1 MALTSQIGR
10 IQKMNKKEVAK
21 PMHVQVAERVIEA
34 LKAGTAPWQIPW
46 DAGGMPFVL
55 PYNLQ
60 SGKRYRGINSL
71 SLLMSGRE
79 DPRWMTYKQAE
90 ESGFQVRK
98 GEKSMIIQF
107 VKTSDERT
115 KRDASGKV
123 LHDELGKPI
132 TEKIQLSH
140 AMVRNAYVFNA
151 DQIEGIPKLELEK
164 PRGLWEPL
172 ERAENLITSSGAI
185 INHKNSGDAFYD
197 PRKDAITLPYK
208 DWFSEGARYYATV
221 LHELG
226 HWTGH
231 QDRLNRDMGEGF
243 GSESYAREEL
253 KAEIGSMLIG
263 QELGIGHDPGQHYA
277 YVQSWISIL
286 ENNPF
291 EIFSASMDAER
302 IFGYVIGLEKGKE
315 LSKDEKDL
323 NALKAPTSK
332 TVSYLTT
339 GDKIYYNGSVYEV
352 LGHLKQ
358 GRLKM
363 QESLNGNAF
372 TLSQQ
377 DKLYSALS
385 FLKNQMGKEE
395 SEIYN
400 YSTPQKSDDHSAEIN
415 R

>member
-1 MALTSQIGR
+1 
-10 IQKMNKKEVAK
+10 
-21 PMHVQVAERVIEA
+21 MHVQVAEKVIEA

-46 DAGGMPFVL
+46 DADGMPFEL

-60 SGKRYRGINSL
+60 SGKRYRGINSI

-98 GEKSMIIQF
+98 GEKSMMIQF

-132 TEKIQLSH
+132 TEKMQLSH
-140 AMVRNAYVFNA
+140 AIVRNAYVFNA
-151 DQIEGIPKLELEK
+151 AQIEGVPELERNK
-164 PRGLWEPL
+164 PGGQWEPV
-172 ERAENLITSSGAI
+172 ERAEKLIAASGAI
-185 INHKNSGDAFYD
+185 INHENSGNAFYN
-197 PRKDAITLPYK
+197 PRKDAITLPHK
-208 DWFSEGARYYATV
+208 DWFSESHKYYATL

-231 QDRLNRDMGEGF
+231 RDRLNRDMGEGF
-243 GSESYAREEL
+243 GTESYAREEL

-277 YVQSWISIL
+277 YVESWISIL

-302 IFGYVIGLEKGKE
+302 IFGYVIGLENRKE
-315 LSKDEKDL
+315 LSIGENEL
-323 NALKAPTSK
+323 NALKAPSSK
-332 TVSYLTT
+332 TVNYLTT
-339 GDKIYYNGSVYEV
+339 GDKIQYNGSVYEV
-352 LGHLKQ
+352 LAHLKQ

-372 TLSQQ
+372 TLSQH

-385 FLKNQMGKEE
+385 FLKAQMGKEE
-395 SEIYN
+395 SQSHEHLYLDR
-400 YSTPQKSDDHSAEIN
+400 SDDNSGEIN

>member
-1 MALTSQIGR
+1 
-10 IQKMNKKEVAK
+10 
-21 PMHVQVAERVIEA
+21 MHVQVAEKVIEA

-46 DAGGMPFVL
+46 DAGGTPFVL

-90 ESGFQVRK
+90 ESGLQVRK
-98 GEKSMIIQF
+98 GEKSMMIQF

-132 TEKIQLSH
+132 KEKMLLSH
-140 AMVRNAYVFNA
+140 AIVRNAHVFNA
-151 DQIEGIPKLELEK
+151 EQIEGIPKLEHEK
-164 PRGLWEPL
+164 PRGQWEPL
-172 ERAENLITSSGAI
+172 ERAEKLIASSGAI
-185 INHKNSGDAFYD
+185 INHANSAAAYYD
-197 PRKDAITLPYK
+197 PRKDSITVPQK
-208 DWFSEGARYYATV
+208 EWFSHGHKYYATL

-231 QDRLNRDMGEGF
+231 ADRLNRDMGKGF
-243 GSESYAREEL
+243 GTESYAREEL
-253 KAEIGSMLIG
+253 KAEIASMLLG
-263 QELGIGHDPGQHYA
+263 QELNIGHDPGQHYA
-277 YVQSWISIL
+277 YVESWISIL
-286 ENNPF
+286 EDNPF

-315 LSKDEKDL
+315 LSVADSEL
-323 NALKAPTSK
+323 NALKTPSK
-332 TVSYLTT
+332 TVNYLTT
-339 GDKIYYNGSVYEV
+339 GDKIQYNGSVYEV
-352 LGHLKQ
+352 LGRLKQ

-372 TLSQQ
+372 TLSPQ
-377 DKLYSALS
+377 DKLFGALS
-385 FLKNQMGKEE
+385 FLKAQGVKEE
-395 SEIYN
+395 SQLNERLN
-400 YSTPQKSDDHSAEIN
+400 NNRSDDHSTEIN

>member
-1 MALTSQIGR
+1 
-10 IQKMNKKEVAK
+10 MNKKEATK
-21 PMHVQVAERVIEA
+21 PMHVQVAEKVIEA

-46 DAGGMPFVL
+46 DAGRMPFEL
-55 PYNLQ
+55 SYNLQ
-60 SGKRYRGINSL
+60 SGKRYRGINSV
-71 SLLMSGRE
+71 SLLMSGRD

-98 GEKSMIIQF
+98 GEKSMMIQF

-132 TEKIQLSH
+132 TEKMQLSH
-140 AMVRNAYVFNA
+140 AIVRNAYVFNA
-151 DQIEGIPKLELEK
+151 AQIEGIPQLERQLPAE
-164 PRGLWEPL
+164 LWEPL
-172 ERAENLITSSGAI
+172 ERAEKLINFSGAI
-185 INHKNSGDAFYD
+185 IHHENAGRAFYD
-197 PRKDAITLPYK
+197 PGKDTITLPQK
-208 DWFSEGARYYATV
+208 DWFSESSKYYATL

-231 QDRLNRDMGEGF
+231 QDRLNRDMGKGF
-243 GSESYAREEL
+243 GTESYAREEL
-253 KAEIGSMLIG
+253 KAEIASMLLG

-277 YVQSWISIL
+277 YVESWISIL
-286 ENNPF
+286 EKNPF

-302 IFGYVIGLEKGKE
+302 IFGYVVGLEKGKE
-315 LSKDEKDL
+315 LSAAESEL
-323 NALKAPTSK
+323 NALKVPPSK
-332 TVSYLTT
+332 PVSYLTT
-339 GDKIYYNGSVYEV
+339 GDRIQYNGSVYEV

-363 QESLNGNAF
+363 QESLNGNTF

-385 FLKNQMGKEE
+385 FLKTQMGKGE
-395 SEIYN
+395 SVGQEHLGN
-400 YSTPQKSDDHSAEIN
+400 DRSNEHSTQIN

>member
-1 MALTSQIGR
+1 
-10 IQKMNKKEVAK
+10 
-21 PMHVQVAERVIEA
+21 MHVQVAEKVIEA

-46 DAGGMPFVL
+46 DAGGMPFEL

-60 SGKRYRGINSL
+60 SGKRYRGINSI

-90 ESGFQVRK
+90 ESGYQVRK
-98 GEKSMIIQF
+98 GEKSMMIQF

-123 LHDELGKPI
+123 LCDELGKPI
-132 TEKIQLSH
+132 TEKMQLSH
-140 AMVRNAYVFNA
+140 AIIRNAYVFNA
-151 DQIEGIPKLELEK
+151 AQIEGIPRLELEK
-164 PRGLWEPL
+164 PNGQWEPL
-172 ERAENLITSSGAI
+172 ERAEKLIASSGAI
-185 INHKNSGDAFYD
+185 VSHENLGNAFYN
-197 PRKDAITLPYK
+197 PREDTITLPYK
-208 DWFSEGARYYATV
+208 DWFSESAKYYATL

-231 QDRLNRDMGEGF
+231 KDRLNRDMGEGF
-243 GSESYAREEL
+243 GTESYAREEL
-253 KAEIGSMLIG
+253 KAEIGSMLLG

-277 YVQSWISIL
+277 YVESWISIL

-315 LSKDEKDL
+315 LSIGENEL
-323 NALKAPTSK
+323 NALKAPSSK
-332 TVSYLTT
+332 TVNYLTT
-339 GDKIYYNGSVYEV
+339 GDKIQYNGSVYEV
-352 LGHLKQ
+352 LSHLKQ

-363 QESLNGNAF
+363 HESLNGNSF

-385 FLKNQMGKEE
+385 FLKTQMGKEE
-395 SEIYN
+395 SQSHGHLNLER
-400 YSTPQKSDDHSAEIN
+400 SEDHSSEIN

>member
-1 MALTSQIGR
+1 
-10 IQKMNKKEVAK
+10 MNKKEVTK

-46 DAGGMPFVL
+46 DAGGVPFVL

-98 GEKSMIIQF
+98 GEKSMMIQF

-132 TEKIQLSH
+132 TEKMQLSH
-140 AMVRNAYVFNA
+140 AIVCNAYVFNA
-151 DQIEGIPKLELEK
+151 DQIDGIPKLELEK
-164 PRGLWEPL
+164 PGGLWQPL
-172 ERAENLITSSGAI
+172 ERAENLISSSRAI
-185 INHKNSGDAFYD
+185 INHVNSGNAFYD
-197 PRKDAITLPYK
+197 PSKDAITVPHK
-208 DWFSEGARYYATV
+208 DWFSGGDKYYATL

-231 QDRLNRDMGEGF
+231 KDRLNRDMGNGF

-253 KAEIGSMLIG
+253 KAEIASMLLG
-263 QELGIGHDPGQHYA
+263 QEIGIGHDPGQHYA
-277 YVQSWISIL
+277 YVESWISIL

-302 IFGYVIGLEKGKE
+302 IFGYVTNLEKVREVSSEENE
-315 LSKDEKDL
+315 LA
-323 NALKAPTSK
+323 ALKATPLK
-332 TVSYLTT
+332 TVNYLTT
-339 GDKIYYNGSVYEV
+339 GDKIQYNGSVYEV

-363 QESLNGNAF
+363 LESLNGNAF
-372 TLSQQ
+372 TLSHQ

-385 FLKNQMGKEE
+385 FLKTQMGKEE
-395 SEIYN
+395 SQREGQ
-400 YSTPQKSDDHSAEIN
+400 SLLARSDDHSTEIN

>member
-1 MALTSQIGR
+1 
-10 IQKMNKKEVAK
+10 
-21 PMHVQVAERVIEA
+21 MHVQVAEKVIQA

-46 DAGGMPFVL
+46 DAGGMPFEL

-60 SGKRYRGINSL
+60 SGKRYRGINSI
-71 SLLMSGRE
+71 SLLISGRE

-98 GEKSMIIQF
+98 GEKSMMIQF

-115 KRDASGKV
+115 KRDASGKI

-132 TEKIQLSH
+132 TEKMQLSH
-140 AMVRNAYVFNA
+140 AIVRNAYVFNA
-151 DQIEGIPKLELEK
+151 AQIEGIPTLEWNK
-164 PRGLWEPL
+164 PSGLWEPL
-172 ERAENLITSSGAI
+172 ERAEKLIASSGAI
-185 INHKNSGDAFYD
+185 INHENSGNAFYN
-197 PRKDAITLPYK
+197 PKKDAITLPHK
-208 DWFSEGARYYATV
+208 DWFSESAKYYATL

-231 QDRLNRDMGEGF
+231 KDRLNRDMGEGF
-243 GSESYAREEL
+243 GTESYAREEL
-253 KAEIGSMLIG
+253 KAEIGSMLLG

-277 YVQSWISIL
+277 YVESWISIL

-302 IFGYVIGLEKGKE
+302 IFGYVIGLEKSKE
-315 LSKDEKDL
+315 LSVGENEL
-323 NALKAPTSK
+323 NFLKNPSAK
-332 TVSYLTT
+332 TTNYLTT
-339 GDKIYYNGSVYEV
+339 GDKIQYNGSVYEV

-363 QESLNGNAF
+363 QESLNGNSF
-372 TLSQQ
+372 ILSQQ

-385 FLKNQMGKEE
+385 FLKTQIGKEE
-395 SEIYN
+395 SQSHGHLNLERSGDY
-400 YSTPQKSDDHSAEIN
+400 SAEIN

>member
-1 MALTSQIGR
+1 
-10 IQKMNKKEVAK
+10 MNKKEITK
-21 PMHVQVAERVIEA
+21 PMHVQVAEKVIEA

-46 DAGGMPFVL
+46 DAGGMPFEL

-60 SGKRYRGINSL
+60 SGKRYRGINSI

-90 ESGFQVRK
+90 ESGYQVRK
-98 GEKSMIIQF
+98 GEKSMMIQF

-123 LHDELGKPI
+123 LCDELGKPI
-132 TEKIQLSH
+132 TEKMQLSH
-140 AMVRNAYVFNA
+140 AIIRNAYVFNA
-151 DQIEGIPKLELEK
+151 AQIEGIPRLELEK
-164 PRGLWEPL
+164 PNGQWEPL
-172 ERAENLITSSGAI
+172 ERAEKLIASSGAI
-185 INHKNSGDAFYD
+185 VSHENLGNAFYN
-197 PRKDAITLPYK
+197 PREDTITLPYK
-208 DWFSEGARYYATV
+208 DWFSESAKYYATL

-231 QDRLNRDMGEGF
+231 KDRLNRDMGEGF
-243 GSESYAREEL
+243 GTESYAREEL
-253 KAEIGSMLIG
+253 KAEIGSMLLG

-277 YVQSWISIL
+277 YVESWISIL

-315 LSKDEKDL
+315 LSIGENEL
-323 NALKAPTSK
+323 NALKAPSSK
-332 TVSYLTT
+332 TVNYLTT
-339 GDKIYYNGSVYEV
+339 GDKIQYNGSVYEV
-352 LGHLKQ
+352 LSHLKQ

-363 QESLNGNAF
+363 HESLNGNSF

-385 FLKNQMGKEE
+385 FLKTQMGKEE
-395 SEIYN
+395 SQSHGHLNLER
-400 YSTPQKSDDHSAEIN
+400 SEDHSSEIN